1 MVEMCLWAYNKV
13 VKNALQATDITHIHF
28 VPVEQRLPQVMQIG
42 WAPDGSFPVVYS
54 HIGNIFK
61 V

>member
-28 VPVEQRLPQVMQIG
+28 VPVEQRLPQVMQI
-42 WAPDGSFPVVYS
+42 D
-54 HIGNIFK
+54 
-61 V
+61 